1 MPIQRVFIIHGTN
14 GSSKENWFPWLK
26 EELSKANPDMEVIV
40 PDLPTGNAQ
49 SIESWL
55 RVFQPYMD
63 MITEDTVFIGH
74 SLGPAFILSILE
86 QVDKRIRAAFLVAP
100 FVTKL
105 GIEQFDK
112 LNKTFIEKR
121 FDWERIRPHCS
132 KFTIYA
138 SDNNPYVSMNK
149 SRYVAENTKA
159 RFIVVHNAGH
169 FNSAA
174 GYTKFE
180 QLLEEVKKEE

>member
-1 MPIQRVFIIHGTN
+1 MPIHRVFIIHGTN

-26 EELSKANPDMEVIV
+26 EELSKACPGIEMIV
-40 PDLPTGNAQ
+40 PDFPIGNAQ
-49 SIESWL
+49 SLESWL
-55 RVFQPYMD
+55 GVFRPYMD
-63 MITEDTVFIGH
+63 TITEDTVFIGH
-74 SLGPAFILSILE
+74 SLGPAFILSVLE
-86 QVDKRIRAAFLVAP
+86 RIDKRIRAAFLVAP

-112 LNKTFIEKR
+112 LNKTFIEKG
-121 FDWERIRPHCS
+121 FDWERIRSHCPE
-132 KFTIYA
+132 FTVYA
-138 SDNNPYVSMNK
+138 SDNDPYVSMDK

-169 FNSAA
+169 FNSAS

-180 QLLEEVKKEE
+180 QLLEELKKEE